1 MKRLLI
7 VSDPPV
13 APGYLPRLRYLC
25 EYLVRKGYD
34 VTWVTEERGDIP
46 FDHSYPLIT
55 IPMYSGS
62 KWDWFFKSVWTLL
75 TDWYNRAFAK
85 KCLQSFNRKS
95 SNRQSFDLVLCST
108 FNEVPLGA
116 AKRIA
121 DQLNVPLFC
130 DIRDLD
136 EQVDNSRYQ
145 YHHQSGWLM
154 PFRRIYRAVHIRRR
168 NKVLRAATVVTT
180 VSAWHREFIRTLN
193 PNTITM
199 FNGYDEK
206 QFYPKDI
213 PTDTFR
219 ITYIGS
225 LFDWQ
230 KPALTKVQTII
241 DELNKSKI
249 INHKSPYGA
258 SRSEEIVF
266 DVHTPQNNP
275 IPYTE
280 IGDAIRRSSIML
292 VLTDTHTHGMLTT
305 KFFEALGCQKPILC
319 VPSDQGELAELM
331 DWSHAGLDSDD
342 PEQIKTFI
350 LDRYKEWQTNGFTR
364 QSNLLW
370 EVLSREAQS
379 EEIEKLINIYLS

>member
-34 VTWVTEERGDIP
+34 VTWVTEQRGDIP
-46 FDHSYPLIT
+46 FDHTYPLIT

-62 KWDWFFKSVWTLL
+62 KWDWFIKSVWTLL

-85 KCLQSFNRKS
+85 KTNHQLPITNHKY
-95 SNRQSFDLVLCST
+95 DLVLCST

-206 QFYPKDI
+206 QFHPKDI

-230 KPALTKVQTII
+230 KPALNKVQTII
-241 DELNKSKI
+241 EELNKSKI
-249 INHKSPYGA
+249 INHKSQ
-258 SRSEEIVF
+258 IVL

-292 VLTDTHTHGMLTT
+292 VLTDIHTHGMLTT

-331 DWSHAGLDSDD
+331 DWSHAGLASED
-342 PEQIKTFI
+342 PEEIKAFI
-350 LDRYKEWQTNGFTR
+350 IDRYKEWQTKGFTR

-370 EVLSREAQS
+370 EILSREAQS

>member
-34 VTWVTEERGDIP
+34 VTWVTEQRGDIP
-46 FDHSYPLIT
+46 FDHTYPLIT

-62 KWDWFFKSVWTLL
+62 KWDWFIKSVWTLL

-85 KCLQSFNRKS
+85 KINHQLPITNHKY
-95 SNRQSFDLVLCST
+95 DLVLCST

-206 QFYPKDI
+206 QFHPKDI

-230 KPALTKVQTII
+230 KPALNKVQTII
-241 DELNKSKI
+241 EELNKTKI
-249 INHKSPYGA
+249 INHKSQ
-258 SRSEEIVF
+258 IVL

-292 VLTDTHTHGMLTT
+292 VLTDIHTHGMLTT

-342 PEQIKTFI
+342 FEQIKAFI
-350 LDRYKEWQTNGFTR
+350 IDRYKEWQTKGFTR

-370 EVLSREAQS
+370 EILSREAQS

>member
-75 TDWYNRAFAK
+75 TDWYNRAFAAK
-85 KCLQSFNRKS
+85 INHKFEIINHK
-95 SNRQSFDLVLCST
+95 FDLVLCST

-121 DQLNVPLFC
+121 DQLNIPLFC

-145 YHHQSGWLM
+145 YHHQSRWLM

-230 KPALTKVQTII
+230 KPALNKVQTII
-241 DELNKSKI
+241 NELNNSKIENRKSK
-249 INHKSPYGA
+249 
-258 SRSEEIVF
+258 IVF

-292 VLTDTHTHGMLTT
+292 VLTDIHTHGMLTT

-319 VPSDQGELAELM
+319 VPSDQGELADLM

-342 PEQIKTFI
+342 PEQIKDFI
-350 LDRYKEWQTNGFTR
+350 IDRYKEWKTNGFTR

>member
-34 VTWVTEERGDIP
+34 VTWVTEQRGDIP
-46 FDHSYPLIT
+46 FDHTYPLIT

-62 KWDWFFKSVWTLL
+62 KCDWFIKSVWTLL

-85 KCLQSFNRKS
+85 KINHQLPITNHKY
-95 SNRQSFDLVLCST
+95 DLVLCST

-206 QFYPKDI
+206 QFHPKDI

-230 KPALTKVQTII
+230 KPALNKVQTII
-241 DELNKSKI
+241 EELNKSQ
-249 INHKSPYGA
+249 
-258 SRSEEIVF
+258 IVL
-266 DVHTPQNNP
+266 DIHTPQNNP

-292 VLTDTHTHGMLTT
+292 VLTDIHTHGMLTT

-331 DWSHAGLDSDD
+331 DWSHAGLASEDT
-342 PEQIKTFI
+342 EEIKAFI
-350 LDRYKEWQTNGFTR
+350 IDRYKEWQTKGFTR

-370 EVLSREAQS
+370 EILSREAQS

>member
-62 KWDWFFKSVWTLL
+62 KWDWFIKSVWTLL

-85 KCLQSFNRKS
+85 KINHQLPITNHKY
-95 SNRQSFDLVLCST
+95 DLVLCST

-193 PNTITM
+193 PNTFTM

-206 QFYPKDI
+206 QFHPKDI

-230 KPALTKVQTII
+230 KPALNKVQTII
-241 DELNKSKI
+241 EELNKSQ
-249 INHKSPYGA
+249 
-258 SRSEEIVF
+258 IVL
-266 DVHTPQNNP
+266 DIHTPQNNP

-292 VLTDTHTHGMLTT
+292 VLTDIHTHGMLTT

-331 DWSHAGLDSDD
+331 DWSHAGLASED
-342 PEQIKTFI
+342 PEEIKAFI
-350 LDRYKEWQTNGFTR
+350 IDRYKEWQTKGFTR
-364 QSNLLW
+364 QNNLLW
-370 EVLSREAQS
+370 EILSREAQS